1 MLIKLFT
8 AALMCSILISRIIDW
23 VDETISQ
30 WKNASSPGFE
40 PISFFL
46 TPTTTSVHWD
56 SRARQTG
63 LALGPDLRVLK
74 IGFLFKQEEPLAK
87 DYFRKFNNSNASS
100 IKPMRLGWV
109 AYRFCRTHIFWITF
123 QALLTKFGLVLLFLF
138 QHVLW
143 NLKAS
148 IERTCDHFG

>member
-1 MLIKLFT
+1 MLIKLCT

-23 VDETISQ
+23 VDETMKKCIL
-30 WKNASSPGFE
+30 AR
-40 PISFFL
+40 IRTHIFFL